1 MPSSDA
7 AFSNRESLMSTYYR
21 IEKGYSSDN
30 DRDEVWDDTIKQVV
44 DAIQD
49 NTQRII
55 DEVFRL
61 EPDADCELIAE
72 VAGYYCKPVQDLT
85 IEVVEGDDGRWIGQS
100 ASGGEPGRA
109 AKESCRRAVCRLVL
123 EEMHRRKMEVNI
135 IVG

>member
-1 MPSSDA
+1 MA
-7 AFSNRESLMSTYYR
+7 TYYR
-21 IEKGYSSDN
+21 IEDGYNSGN
-30 DRDEVWDDTIKQVV
+30 DRDEVWDTIKQVV
-44 DAIQD
+44 DEIQG

-61 EPDADCELIAE
+61 EPDADRELIEE
-72 VAGYYCKPVQDLT
+72 VAGCYRKPVQDLT
-85 IEVVEGDDGRWIGQS
+85 IKVVEGEDGRWIGQS
-100 ASGGEPGRA
+100 ASGGEPGRD